1 MTTESLKIKIG
12 KICKECYTDKNRITP
27 LLNPSDCLLNHTQYI
42 CGTCGRCIC
51 IEHTGKG
58 MQRWN
63 FPFKTADI
71 ARLYLRSADYT
82 AKKCCGVYEVV
93 NPKGRVSYKIFAD
106 KNEFGE
112 YLKKN
117 KDKTGTGEAVFSMK
131 QYNEFS
137 KTEVRKLSASEAE
150 RYLQERIK

>member
-1 MTTESLKIKIG
+1 M
-12 KICKECYTDKNRITP
+12 
-27 LLNPSDCLLNHTQYI
+27 
-42 CGTCGRCIC
+42 
-51 IEHTGKG
+51 
-58 MQRWN
+58 
-63 FPFKTADI
+63 
-71 ARLYLRSADYT
+71 RSADYT

-150 RYLQERIK
+150 QYLQERIK